1 LSFKSGFVILI
12 GRPNVGKS
20 TLANQL
26 VGQKLAIVSNKPQT
40 TRNKIRLILNR
51 PDAQIIFLD
60 TPGIHKP
67 KHKLGEHLVE
77 LAIRTLKEA
86 DVICFLVEV
95 LEMPGKGDEYILK
108 QIQNKNIKTP
118 VFLVV
123 NKIDMISK
131 NKLIEAMENY
141 SKLYNFDEIIPVSA
155 LTGENIGKLVK
166 LIIDYLPEG
175 HKYYPEDQVT
185 DLPESFIIADL
196 IREKVLYLTKDE
208 VPHSVFVTVDEIK
221 KKPNNLIIVMA
232 TIYVERDSQKAILIG
247 KNGSMLKKIG
257 QLARKEIEVLF
268 GTRMYLDLW
277 VKVKKDWR
285 NREEYFK
292 KADF

>member
-1 LSFKSGFVILI
+1 MSFKSGFVTLI

-26 VGQKLAIVSNKPQT
+26 IGQKLAIISDKPQT
-40 TRNKIRLILNR
+40 TRNKIRMVLNL

-77 LAIRTLKEA
+77 LAVSTLKEV
-86 DVICFLVEV
+86 DVVCFLVEAS
-95 LEMPGKGDEYILK
+95 EMPGKGDKYILK
-108 QIQNKNIKTP
+108 QIEGIKTP
-118 VFLVV
+118 VFLVI

-131 NKLIEAMENY
+131 LKLIEVIDKY
-141 SKLYNFDEIIPVSA
+141 SKLYDFSEVIPVSA
-155 LTGENIGKLVK
+155 LTGENTQKLVE
-166 LIIDYLPEG
+166 LIVQYLPEG
-175 HKYYPEDQVT
+175 PKYYPEGEVT
-185 DLPESFIIADL
+185 DLPESFIIAEL
-196 IREKVLYLTKDE
+196 IREKVLYFTKDE
-208 VPHSVFVTVDEIK
+208 VPHSVFVTVDDIEK
-221 KKPNNLIIVMA
+221 KSNNLVVVMT

-247 KNGSMLKKIG
+247 KNGNMLKKIG
-257 QLARKEIEVLF
+257 QLARQEIEALF
-268 GTRMYLDLW
+268 GTRIYLDLW

-292 KADF
+292 SADF